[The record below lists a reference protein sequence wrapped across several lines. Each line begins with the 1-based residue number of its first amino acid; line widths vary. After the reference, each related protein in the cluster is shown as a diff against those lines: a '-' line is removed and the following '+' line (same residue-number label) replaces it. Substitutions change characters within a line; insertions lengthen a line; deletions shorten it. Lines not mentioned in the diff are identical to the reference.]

1 MLLVVACG
9 PQKSELDKK
18 KEELKSLKA
27 GLTDMNL
34 KIRSLEEE
42 IARLDTSKASFE
54 KVKSVVVTPLA
65 PSVFRHFVSV
75 QGMLEADEN
84 LMVTS
89 KMPGMITTVK
99 VKEGDFVQ
107 KGQLLCVLDDDILQK
122 SMEEAKTG
130 LAQVNVL
137 YEKQKALWDQK
148 IGTEFQYL
156 NLKNQKEQIEKKIE
170 TLKSQMENAYVTAPF
185 SGVIDEVMAK
195 TGTMANPGFP
205 LFQLVNTNS
214 VKAVAKV
221 PDSYVSYVKNG
232 DMVNLQF
239 PDLNKTIQARVNY
252 VGRIVDPLSRTF
264 RIEVEIPGGSG
275 ELKPNLLTLIQIND
289 KTSNAAL
296 VIDENLIQPT
306 ENGKLVYVA
315 ATESGKSVASQR
327 IVTTG
332 LSYNGKVEIL
342 SGLQAGE
349 ALITTGYQDLS
360 DKQLLRIQN

>member
-1 MLLVVACG
+1 MLLAVACG
-9 PQKSELDKK
+9 PQKSELDLK

-34 KIRSLEEE
+34 KIRNLEEE

-54 KVKSVVVTPLA
+54 KVKTVMVTPLV
-65 PSVFRHFVSV
+65 PGVFRHFVSV

-89 KMPGMITTVK
+89 KMPGMITSVK

-107 KGQLLCVLDDDILQK
+107 KGQLLCILDDDILQK
-122 SMEEAKTG
+122 SMDEAKTG
-130 LAQVNVL
+130 LAQINVL

-156 NLKNQKEQIEKKIE
+156 SLKNQKEQLEKKIE
-170 TLKSQMENAYVTAPF
+170 TLKSQLENAYVTAPF
-185 SGVIDEVMAK
+185 SGVIDNSMAK

-232 DMVNLQF
+232 DMVKLQF
-239 PDLNKTIQARVNY
+239 PDLNKTIEARVNY
-252 VGRIVDPLSRTF
+252 VGRVVDPLSRTF
-264 RIEVEIPGGSG
+264 RIEVEVPGGSTD
-275 ELKPNLLTLIQIND
+275 LKPNLLTLVQIND

-315 ATESGKSVASQR
+315 ATENGKQVASQR

-332 LSYNGKVEIL
+332 LSYDGKVEIL

-360 DKQLLRIQN
+360 DKQSLRIQN